1 MSASVDP
8 GRHQPYPLLRHRKA
22 RRRPGK
28 LHEEH
33 TKVVRRVVTDPE
45 FVKDIDWTDK
55 SIEVTETARGGGD

>member
-1 MSASVDP
+1 
-8 GRHQPYPLLRHRKA
+8 
-22 RRRPGK
+22 